1 MKLRP
6 ARDTWFDAA
15 PRVVI
20 GDALGQ
26 FLCKIPGRSGAD
38 PINAISPDS
47 IQYLGQLVYARF
59 ADEIAYPGDATVV
72 SCSPAGLAIALG
84 IHRHTAEFQHLE
96 LPAVRQPVPG
106 GKHRCAKAILPPDR
120 QGVSNMKGQENM
132 SSRKLAA
139 ISDQRFASMEADCA

>member
-1 MKLRP
+1 MVLYVVEVELQLLPGIILRRAIGVAQLRP
-6 ARDTWFDAA
+6 ARDTRFDAV

-26 FLCKIPGRSGAD
+26 FLYKFGSLRARSDKRHIPGQH
-38 PINAISPDS
+38 

-96 LPAVRQPVPG
+96 LPAVQANPFLAE
-106 GKHRCAKAILPPDR
+106 KHRCAKAILPPDR
-120 QGVSNMKGQENM
+120 QGSQ
-132 SSRKLAA
+132 
-139 ISDQRFASMEADCA
+139 